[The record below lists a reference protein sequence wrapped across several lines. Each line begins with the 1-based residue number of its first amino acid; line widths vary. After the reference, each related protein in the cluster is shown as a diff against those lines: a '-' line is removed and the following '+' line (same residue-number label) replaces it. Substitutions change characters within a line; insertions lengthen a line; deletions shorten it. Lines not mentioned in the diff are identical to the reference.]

1 MGPKL
6 NDQVCYALY
15 STSGVITQAYRS
27 LLEPHKLTYPQFVV
41 MMALWKKDSVSVTE
55 LASNV
60 GLSKPTMTPLLKRLE
75 LLNYINREF
84 LLGDE
89 RKKCIS
95 LTASGKSLAIKAENV
110 VKKALCATGLNSEEA
125 SQLISLCNKIKTTLS
140 QTQ

>member
-1 MGPKL
+1 
-6 NDQVCYALY
+6 
-15 STSGVITQAYRS
+15 
-27 LLEPHKLTYPQFVV
+27 

-55 LASNV
+55 LASDV

-95 LTASGKSLAIKAENV
+95 LTTTGKTLAVKANIV
-110 VKKALCATGLNSEEA
+110 AKQALCATGLNNEEA
-125 SQLISLCNKIKTTLS
+125 EQLIFLCNKVKTNLS
-140 QTQ
+140 

>member
-6 NDQVCYALY
+6 HDQVCYALY

-41 MMALWKKDSVSVTE
+41 MMALWKKDNVSVTE

-75 LLNYINREF
+75 LLHYINRKPI
-84 LLGDE
+84 LGDD

-95 LTASGKSLAIKAENV
+95 LTATGKSLAVKADKV
-110 VKKALCATGLNSEEA
+110 AKQALCATGLKEGEA
-125 SQLISLCNKIKTTLS
+125 EQLISLCDKVKKNLS
-140 QTQ
+140 